1 MKKELADYLNKEAT
15 KLKARQRFE
24 RAAKARFIK
33 LLDKALEACYE
44 AHMENN
50 GAVLTLN
57 IKDLY
62 QHLTKP

>member
-1 MKKELADYLNKEAT
+1 MICTRIRQKDAVFYFVSYPSEDLLAKV
-15 KLKARQRFE
+15 
-24 RAAKARFIK
+24 RFIK
-33 LLDKALEACYE
+33 LLDKALAACYE
-44 AHMENN
+44 AGMENN